1 MLFYFSKLVEF
12 ILSPSNI
19 IGFLGLLGVL
29 FLLIRRRLVGC
40 VLLVISAVLLIIG
53 GWSPLGRAALM
64 TLEDRFP
71 QPQLA
76 EPVTGIVMLGGAV
89 NPHIAAERGQP
100 TLNEAG
106 ERITAV
112 AELSRRF
119 PQARLLLSGGAN
131 HVLTAQPVT
140 ESAVARDL
148 LVGLGVDPQRIELE
162 ERSRTTCENAEQ
174 SLLVAK
180 PKEGD
185 RWLLVTSAS
194 HMPRAVACF
203 RAVGFAVIP
212 YPVDYRTRGSDD
224 LRRPVDS
231 IADGLQ
237 ALDLAAHEWI
247 GLATY
252 RLLGQT
258 RELLPSP

>member
-1 MLFYFSKLVEF
+1 MLV
-12 ILSPSNI
+12 
-19 IGFLGLLGVL
+19 V
-29 FLLIRRRLVGC
+29 
-40 VLLVISAVLLIIG
+40 
-53 GWSPLGRAALM
+53 
-64 TLEDRFP
+64 LEDRFP
-71 QPQLA
+71 EPRLS
-76 EPVTGIVMLGGAV
+76 EPVAGIIMLGGAV
-89 NPHIAAERGQP
+89 DTHITAERGQA

-106 ERITAV
+106 ERITAM

-131 HVLTAQPVT
+131 HVLTTQPIT

-148 LVGLGVDPQRIELE
+148 LVGLGVDPHRIELE

-180 PKEGD
+180 PGEGD

-203 RAVGFAVIP
+203 RAVGFSVIP
-212 YPVDYRTRGSDD
+212 YPVDYRTRGPED

-231 IADGLQ
+231 IADGLE
-237 ALDLAAHEWI
+237 AFDLAAHEWI

-252 RLLGQT
+252 RVLGQT
-258 RELLPSP
+258 HELLPSP

>member
-1 MLFYFSKLVEF
+1 MFLVSKLVEF
-12 ILSPSNI
+12 LLLPSNL
-19 IGFLGLLGVL
+19 IGFLAGIGVL
-29 FLLIRRRLVGC
+29 ALVLRRPRLSRAALVLATLLLMV
-40 VLLVISAVLLIIG
+40 G

-64 TLEDRFP
+64 ALEDRFP
-71 QPQLA
+71 QPPLT
-76 EPVTGIVMLGGAV
+76 EPITGIVMLGGAV
-89 NPHIAAERGQP
+89 DTHITAERGQA

-119 PQARLLLSGGAN
+119 PQARLLLSGGASDLAS
-131 HVLTAQPVT
+131 HEPVT

-148 LVGLGVDPQRIELE
+148 LVGLGLEPQRVELE

-174 SLLVAK
+174 SLLVAN
-180 PKEGD
+180 PKVGD
-185 RWLLVTSAS
+185 RWVLVTSAS
-194 HMPRAVACF
+194 HMPRAIACF
-203 RAVGFAVIP
+203 RAAGFSVIP
-212 YPVDYRTRGSDD
+212 YPVDYRTRGTAD
-224 LRRPVDS
+224 LRGPMVS

-252 RLLGQT
+252 RLFGRT
-258 RELLPSP
+258 HELLPSP

>member
-1 MLFYFSKLVEF
+1 MFLISKLVEF
-12 ILSPSNI
+12 LLLPSNL
-19 IGFLGLLGVL
+19 IGFIAGLGLLA
-29 FLLIRRRLVGC
+29 LLLRRPR
-40 VLLVISAVLLIIG
+40 
-53 GWSPLGRAALM
+53 LGRAALVIAALLLAISGWTPFGRAALM
-64 TLEDRFP
+64 VLEDRFP
-71 QPQLA
+71 QPKLA
-76 EPVTGIVMLGGAV
+76 EPIAGIIMLGGAV
-89 NPHIAAERGQP
+89 DTHITAERGEP

-148 LVGLGVDPQRIELE
+148 LIGLGVDPQRIELE

-180 PKEGD
+180 PNEGG
-185 RWLLVTSAS
+185 RWVLVTSAS
-194 HMPRAVACF
+194 HMARAMACF
-203 RAVGFAVIP
+203 RAVGFSVIP
-212 YPVDYRTRGSDD
+212 YPVDYRTRGAAD

-247 GLATY
+247 GLVTY
-252 RLLGQT
+252 RLSGQT
-258 RELLPSP
+258 RALFPSP

>member
-1 MLFYFSKLVEF
+1 MFLVSKLVEF
-12 ILSPSNI
+12 LLLPSNL
-19 IGFLGLLGVL
+19 IGFLAGIGVLALVLRRPRLSRAALVLAGLLLMV
-29 FLLIRRRLVGC
+29 
-40 VLLVISAVLLIIG
+40 G

-64 TLEDRFP
+64 ALEDRFP
-71 QPQLA
+71 QPPLT
-76 EPVTGIVMLGGAV
+76 EPIAGIVMLGGAV
-89 NPHIAAERGQP
+89 DTHITAERGQP

-119 PQARLLLSGGAN
+119 PQARLLLSGGASDLAS
-131 HVLTAQPVT
+131 HEPVT

-148 LVGLGVDPQRIELE
+148 LVGLGLEPQRVELE

-174 SLLVAK
+174 SLLVAN
-180 PKEGD
+180 PKVGD
-185 RWLLVTSAS
+185 RWVLVTSAS

-203 RAVGFAVIP
+203 RAAGFSVIP
-212 YPVDYRTRGSDD
+212 YPVDYRTRGTAD
-224 LRRPVDS
+224 LRGPMVS

-252 RLLGQT
+252 RPFGRT
-258 RELLPSP
+258 HELLPSP

>member
-1 MLFYFSKLVEF
+1 MFFISKLVEF
-12 ILSPSNI
+12 LLLPSNL
-19 IGFLGLLGVL
+19 IGFIAGLGLLA
-29 FLLIRRRLVGC
+29 LLLRRPRLGRVAL
-40 VLLVISAVLLIIG
+40 VTAALLLAIG

-64 TLEDRFP
+64 ALEDRFP

-76 EPVTGIVMLGGAV
+76 EPVAGIIMLGGAV
-89 NPHIAAERGQP
+89 DTHITAERGEP

-106 ERITAV
+106 ERITAM

-119 PQARLLLSGGAN
+119 PRARLLLSGGAN

-148 LVGLGVDPQRIELE
+148 LVGLGVDPQRIALE

-180 PKEGD
+180 PNNGD
-185 RWLLVTSAS
+185 RWVLVTSAS

-203 RAVGFAVIP
+203 RAVGFSVIP
-212 YPVDYRTRGSDD
+212 YPVDYRTRGAAD
-224 LRRPVDS
+224 LRRPDDS

-237 ALDLAAHEWI
+237 ALDLAAHEWF
-247 GLATY
+247 GLVTY
-252 RLLGQT
+252 RLSGQT
-258 RELLPSP
+258 RELFPLP

>member
-1 MLFYFSKLVEF
+1 MFYLSKLIEF
-12 ILSPSNI
+12 LLLPSNL
-19 IGFLGLLGVL
+19 IGFLAGFGVL
-29 FLLIRRRLVGC
+29 ALLLRRPRLGLGML
-40 VLLVISAVLLIIG
+40 VLAALLLMVG

-71 QPQLA
+71 QPQLT
-76 EPVTGIVMLGGAV
+76 EPIAGIVMLGGAV
-89 NPHIAAERGQP
+89 DAHITAERGQP
-100 TLNEAG
+100 SLNEAA
-106 ERITAV
+106 ERVTAM

-119 PQARLLLSGGAN
+119 PEARLLLSGGAN
-131 HVLTAQPVT
+131 HVLTTQPVT
-140 ESAVARDL
+140 ESAVARDV

-174 SLLVAK
+174 SLLAAK
-180 PKEGD
+180 PAAGD

-203 RAVGFAVIP
+203 RAVGFPVIP
-212 YPVDYRTRGSDD
+212 YPVDYRTRGGED

-231 IADGLQ
+231 IADGLE
-237 ALDLAAHEWI
+237 AFDLAAHEWI

-252 RLLGQT
+252 RVLGQT
-258 RELLPSP
+258 HDLLPSP

>member
-1 MLFYFSKLVEF
+1 
-12 ILSPSNI
+12 
-19 IGFLGLLGVL
+19 
-29 FLLIRRRLVGC
+29 
-40 VLLVISAVLLIIG
+40 LVISTVVLIIA

-64 TLEDRFP
+64 ALEDRFP
-71 QPQLA
+71 QSKLA
-76 EPVTGIVMLGGAV
+76 EPITGFIMLGGAV
-89 NPHIAAERGQP
+89 DTHITAERGQA

-106 ERITAV
+106 ERVTTM

-131 HVLTAQPVT
+131 HVLTSQSVT

-148 LVGLGVDPQRIELE
+148 LIDLGVDPGRIEME
-162 ERSRTTCENAEQ
+162 ERSRDTCENAEQ
-174 SLLVAK
+174 SLLLAK
-180 PKEGD
+180 PQPAEN
-185 RWLLVTSAS
+185 WVLVTSAS

-203 RAVGFAVIP
+203 RAAGFSIIP
-212 YPVDYRTRGSDD
+212 FPVDYRTRGAAD

-231 IADGLQ
+231 IADGLE

-252 RLLGQT
+252 RLFGRT
-258 RELLPSP
+258 KELFPAP

>member
-1 MLFYFSKLVEF
+1 MFVISKLIEF
-12 ILSPSNI
+12 LLLPSNL
-19 IGFLGLLGVL
+19 IGFVAGLGVL
-29 FLLIRRRLVGC
+29 ALLLRWPRLGRAAL
-40 VLLVISAVLLIIG
+40 VLAALLLMIG
-53 GWSPLGRAALM
+53 GWSPLGRGALM
-64 TLEDRFP
+64 VLEDRFP
-71 QPQLA
+71 QPQLT
-76 EPVTGIVMLGGAV
+76 EPVVGVIMLGGAV
-89 NPHIAAERGQP
+89 DTHITAERGEP

-106 ERITAV
+106 ERITAM

-131 HVLTAQPVT
+131 HVLTSQPVT

-148 LVGLGVDPQRIELE
+148 LVGLGVDLRRIELE

-180 PKEGD
+180 PAPGD
-185 RWLLVTSAS
+185 RWVLVTSAS

-203 RAVGFAVIP
+203 RAVGFSVIP
-212 YPVDYRTRGSDD
+212 YPVDYRTRGTAD

-231 IADGLQ
+231 IADGLE
-237 ALDLAAHEWI
+237 ASDLAAHEWI
-247 GLATY
+247 GLVTY
-252 RLLGQT
+252 RLFGQT